1 MRRVQPCPQKDDAA
15 EIIGKMLAADV
26 IVMATP
32 VYFYAMSAQMKTLID
47 RCCGP
52 YTEMKNKEFYFIATA
67 AEEDN
72 GIMDRIVA
80 NFMGFLDCLENPTVK
95 GTLFCGGV
103 WHVGEIE
110 GNPTLRQAYEQ
121 GKRV

>member
-1 MRRVQPCPQKDDAA
+1 
-15 EIIGKMLAADV
+15 
-26 IVMATP
+26 
-32 VYFYAMSAQMKTLID
+32 
-47 RCCGP
+47 
-52 YTEMKNKEFYFIATA
+52 
-67 AEEDN
+67 
-72 GIMDRIVA
+72 MDRIVA